1 MGMSIKLRLILLIG
15 VFVALIGSGLIGL
28 NIWAA
33 NAQFDAKV
41 INLAGRQRMLTQKM
55 TKEMLFILAG
65 QDQAEALGKTKN
77 LFQTTLAGLILG
89 NEEMGLPPAPNAQIL
104 DQLTLVEELW
114 AKFSVSLDKALA
126 TKDQKLLSALTVDS
140 VTILKE
146 MNAAVKMFEQN
157 SNQKMGTLKLQA
169 MIFFA
174 ISIANAIF
182 AYLLIDKKLIRR
194 VERIQAVSKRVMD
207 SKDLTLR
214 INFTGKDELDKTAQ
228 AFDHLL
234 DEFSRVNKET
244 KNLEQQLQEKL
255 SVVIQNSK
263 ANRKNMDGQ
272 QDELIQA
279 STAMSQMVVSV
290 NDVVSNTQ
298 SAATAANETQD
309 SITSSGKLVEKSIR
323 LTHGLAKEVNT
334 ASANIEDLAKASESI
349 SGIADTISNIAEQT
363 NLLALNAAI
372 EAARAGEQGRGFA
385 VVADEVRTL
394 AQRTQVATSEIHTLI
409 SDLQE
414 STKASV
420 VTMENS
426 QTQSEACV
434 EQSEKMREALDTI
447 IQSIGDIVNLN
458 YSIASSSE
466 EQSMVTKE
474 ISDNMK
480 TIEEQSSHTLSSVH
494 SSIGHIDDL
503 STMADK
509 LRVKIKE
516 YKVV

>member
-1 MGMSIKLRLILLIG
+1 
-15 VFVALIGSGLIGL
+15 
-28 NIWAA
+28 
-33 NAQFDAKV
+33 
-41 INLAGRQRMLTQKM
+41 
-55 TKEMLFILAG
+55 
-65 QDQAEALGKTKN
+65 
-77 LFQTTLAGLILG
+77 
-89 NEEMGLPPAPNAQIL
+89 
-104 DQLTLVEELW
+104 
-114 AKFSVSLDKALA
+114 
-126 TKDQKLLSALTVDS
+126 
-140 VTILKE
+140 
-146 MNAAVKMFEQN
+146 
-157 SNQKMGTLKLQA
+157 
-169 MIFFA
+169 
-174 ISIANAIF
+174 
-182 AYLLIDKKLIRR
+182 
-194 VERIQAVSKRVMD
+194 
-207 SKDLTLR
+207 
-214 INFTGKDELDKTAQ
+214 
-228 AFDHLL
+228 
-234 DEFSRVNKET
+234 
-244 KNLEQQLQEKL
+244 
-255 SVVIQNSK
+255 
-263 ANRKNMDGQ
+263 
-272 QDELIQA
+272 
-279 STAMSQMVVSV
+279 
-290 NDVVSNTQ
+290 
-298 SAATAANETQD
+298 
-309 SITSSGKLVEKSIR
+309 
-323 LTHGLAKEVNT
+323 VNT

-516 YKVV
+516 YIYFL

>member
-1 MGMSIKLRLILLIG
+1 MSIKLRLILLIG

-33 NAQFDAKV
+33 NAKFDAQV

-55 TKEMLFILAG
+55 TKEMLFTLAG
-65 QDQAEALGKTKN
+65 EDQKEALSKTKK

-89 NEEMGLPPAPNAQIL
+89 NKEMGLPPAPSVKIL

-114 AKFSVSLDKALA
+114 GKFSVSLDKALA
-126 TKDQKLLSALTVDS
+126 TKNSQLLAGLTVDS

-146 MNAAVKMFEQN
+146 MNAAVKMFEQD
-157 SNQKMGTLKLQA
+157 SNQKMGALQSQA
-169 MIFFA
+169 IVFFV
-174 ISIANAIF
+174 ISIINAIF
-182 AYLLIDKKLIRR
+182 AYMLIDKKLIRR
-194 VERIQAVSKRVMD
+194 VERIQEISKRVID
-207 SKDLTLR
+207 SKDLTIR

-228 AFDHLL
+228 TFDHLL
-234 DEFSRVNKET
+234 DEFSKVNKET
-244 KNLEQQLQEKL
+244 KKLEQQLQEKL
-255 SVVIQNSK
+255 SIVIKNSK
-263 ANRKNMDGQ
+263 TNRKHMDGQ

-290 NDVVSNTQ
+290 NEVVRNTQ
-298 SAATAANETQD
+298 SAATAANETQE
-309 SITSSGKLVEKSIR
+309 SISSSGELVENSIR
-323 LTHGLAKEVNT
+323 LTHSLAKEVNT
-334 ASANIEDLAKASESI
+334 ASGNIENLAKASESI

-394 AQRTQVATSEIHTLI
+394 AQRTQVATSEIHSLI

-420 VTMENS
+420 ITMQNS
-426 QTQSEACV
+426 QTQSEECV
-434 EQSEKMREALDTI
+434 EQSEKMREALHTMI
-447 IQSIGDIVNLN
+447 ESIGGIVSLN
-458 YSIASSSE
+458 HSIASTAE

-474 ISDNMK
+474 ISDNIK
-480 TIEEQSSHTLSSVH
+480 TVEEQSSQTLSSVH
-494 SSIGHIDDL
+494 SSIEHVDDL

-509 LRVKIKE
+509 LRGKLAE
-516 YKVV
+516 YKVA